1 MSATDTLN
9 KVRTMLGLEAKL
21 EQMKLENGTL
31 LEADKFEAGQPV
43 FIVTEDEKVALPV
56 GSYEVEN
63 GLTLSVED
71 EGVIASL
78 EEVKA
83 EEVEEEVTEEV
94 TEEETEETED
104 LGYVSKEEFQIALEE
119 IKKMIDEVKA
129 GYDKKEDKEEM
140 AEEVVNEVEEE
151 KAELKEELSKP
162 AAKAIKHNPEKENQ
176 KRVDFKYATNRRKS
190 TFDIILEKLNK

>member
-43 FIVTEDEKVALPV
+43 FIVTEDEKVALPIGV
-56 GSYEVEN
+56 YEVEN
-63 GLTLSVED
+63 GLTLTVEE

-140 AEEVVNEVEEE
+140 AEEVVAEE

>member
-43 FIVTEDEKVALPV
+43 FIVTEDEKVALPIGV
-56 GSYEVEN
+56 YEVEN

-104 LGYVSKEEFQIALEE
+104 MGYVSKEEFQLALEE
-119 IKKMIDEVKA
+119 IKKLIDEVKA
-129 GYDKKEDKEEM
+129 GQDKKEDKEEM
-140 AEEVVNEVEEE
+140 AEEVVAEE

-176 KRVDFKYATNRRKS
+176 KSVDFKYATNRRKS

>member
-63 GLTLSVED
+63 GLTLSVEK
-71 EGVIASL
+71 EGVIASIEEL
-78 EEVKA
+78 KEEEEEEVKA
-83 EEVEEEVTEEV
+83 EEKEEEEEK
-94 TEEETEETED
+94 EEM
-104 LGYVSKEEFQIALEE
+104 GYVSKEEFEIALEE
-119 IKKMIDEVKA
+119 IKKLIDEVKA
-129 GYDKKEDKEEM
+129 GYDKKEEKEEM

-162 AAKAIKHNPEKENQ
+162 ASAPIKHNPEKVNE
-176 KRVDFKYATNRRKS
+176 KKIDFKFAQNRRKS
-190 TFDIILEKLNK
+190 TLDIVLEKLNK

>member
-63 GLTLSVED
+63 GLTLSVEK
-71 EGVIASL
+71 EGVIASI
-78 EEVKA
+78 EELK
-83 EEVEEEVTEEV
+83 EEEEEVTEEV
-94 TEEETEETED
+94 KEEEEEKEEM
-104 LGYVSKEEFQIALEE
+104 GYVSKEEFEIALEE
-119 IKKMIDEVKA
+119 IKKLIDEVKA
-129 GYDKKEDKEEM
+129 GYDKKEEKEEM

-162 AAKAIKHNPEKENQ
+162 ASAPIKHNPEKVNE
-176 KRVDFKYATNRRKS
+176 KKIDFKFAQNRRKS
-190 TFDIILEKLNK
+190 TLDIVLEKLNK